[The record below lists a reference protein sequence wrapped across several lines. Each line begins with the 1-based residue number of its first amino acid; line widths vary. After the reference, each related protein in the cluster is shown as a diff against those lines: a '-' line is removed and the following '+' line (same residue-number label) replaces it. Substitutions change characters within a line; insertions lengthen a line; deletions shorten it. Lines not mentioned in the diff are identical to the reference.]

1 MKVWQI
7 AAGRSGQDYH
17 DLFYD
22 YDVMIMGSSQRGN
35 ALDTDYSDGKGASIG
50 NQTNNFAR
58 APQPGDRVVMRLYRR
73 IVGIGEIPTGDQ
85 NQYSFEKA
93 FRTVFGWDLCHTR
106 RVKWAPRGKLGPLAK
121 ISLTAFQQPTFTQVH
136 QPKLIEAALAAPSRW
151 FDRPLKRK
159 PSFDAST
166 YNEEELGEEL
176 FSEGISNKNIQ
187 DIYAALRQADNLIS
201 WYEEEGSGKRPS
213 EHEVISHIILPLF
226 LGLGWS
232 HQQMAVEWKNIDIA
246 FFKRTPTNEDN
257 CVMVLEAKGLYN
269 PLGSVLEQPIHYIK
283 RYGLAKVKY
292 ILVTNGLI
300 LLVYARSG
308 KRWSSDTPPIAFLD
322 VSCLQKQYAI
332 PKGTNPV
339 RTLVMLQPSS
349 LR

>member
-7 AAGRSGQDYH
+7 AAGKSGQDYR

-22 YDVMIMGSSQRGN
+22 HDVMIMGGN
-35 ALDTDYSDGKGASIG
+35 RHGSALETDYSGGKGASIV
-50 NQTNNFAR
+50 NLVHSFAHG
-58 APQPGDRVVMRLYRR
+58 PQPGDRVLMRLSRQ
-73 IVGIGEIPTGDQ
+73 IVGIGEIPDGDQ
-85 NQYSFEKA
+85 NQYSFEEA
-93 FRTVFGWDLCHTR
+93 FQTVYGWDLRHTR

-121 ISLTAFQQPTFTQVH
+121 ISLTAVRQPTFTQVH
-136 QPKLIEAALAAPSRW
+136 QPKLINAALAAPSRW

-159 PSFDAST
+159 PSFDTST
-166 YNEEELGEEL
+166 YNNEEELGEKL
-176 FSEGISNKNIQ
+176 FGAGISSKNIQ
-187 DIYAALRQADNLIS
+187 DIYAALRQAANLYS
-201 WYEEEGSGKRPS
+201 WYYEERSGERPS

-232 HQQMAVEWKNIDIA
+232 HQQMAVEWKNIDVA

-257 CVMVLEAKGLYN
+257 CVMVLEAKGMN
-269 PLGSVLEQPIHYIK
+269 EILGNILDQPIHYIK
-283 RYGLAKVKY
+283 RLGLAKVKY
-292 ILVTNGLI
+292 ILVTNGQI
-300 LLVYARSG
+300 LLVYAKSG
-308 KRWSSDTPPIAFLD
+308 KRWNTSPIAFLD

-332 PKGTNPV
+332 PKGTDPI